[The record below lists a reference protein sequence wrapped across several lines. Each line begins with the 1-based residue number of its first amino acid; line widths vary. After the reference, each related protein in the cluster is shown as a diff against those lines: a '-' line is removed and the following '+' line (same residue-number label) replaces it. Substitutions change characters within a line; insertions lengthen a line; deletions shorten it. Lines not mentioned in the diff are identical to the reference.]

1 MFTRVTAKLGGQRKA
16 RQWSVQPVD
25 TGELI
30 VQTEGAIG
38 KFWPQTGKG
47 VLNLKGGYFPHLAAF
62 MGATEFEFPEAFV
75 AACMAACP
83 EPGGETSFGGVTFVH
98 SVRTI

>member
-47 VLNLKGGYFPHLAAF
+47 VLCTRGGYFPHLALA
-62 MGATEFEFPEAFV
+62 EPFEFPQAFV
-75 AACMAACP
+75 DACMLACP